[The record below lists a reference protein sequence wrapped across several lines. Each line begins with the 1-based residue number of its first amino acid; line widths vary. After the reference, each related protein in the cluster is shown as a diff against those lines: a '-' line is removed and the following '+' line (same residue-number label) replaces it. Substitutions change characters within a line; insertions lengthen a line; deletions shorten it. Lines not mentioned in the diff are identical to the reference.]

1 MVLKKLMIFREYIK
15 WKGSY
20 ERIAHLSI
28 LYKKNQCKIQY
39 EATYTQLHIDHNYSH
54 EDISKFMDQT
64 FGIEGVVVN
73 DQELS
78 LQLLLDLW
86 NSIDLEYLKEQ
97 N

>member
-1 MVLKKLMIFREYIK
+1 MCIRD
-15 WKGSY
+15 S
-20 ERIAHLSI
+20 
-28 LYKKNQCKIQY
+28 
-39 EATYTQLHIDHNYSH
+39 NYSH

-86 NSIDLEYLKEQ
+86 NSIDLEMCIRDRRIPVARSPMLAAASLIPSKLTPVRCMYDCSRNCCTE
-97 N
+97 NVFP